1 MFELSFDPTQ
11 SSRSPLEKGT
21 LKGDSPVGKR
31 LRGLVVFRVL
41 SIGYLARMWEAST
54 SNPKY
59 VLSPI
64 ANSTVRER

>member
-1 MFELSFDPTQ
+1 MLELLFRPNF

-31 LRGLVVFRVL
+31 RKDLAVFRVL

-59 VLSPI
+59 DLSPI